1 MKIELRVIDETN
13 KADVILLAVSDSQKQ
28 YIASNKES
36 LETAEK
42 EEYKSIARSFA
53 IYADGTLVGFTM
65 FAFDVAYP
73 DSNDRYWL
81 WRFMIDKH
89 WQGKGYGS
97 AALEKVIEYFRSNGA
112 DHIRLSTKSSNM
124 AALSLYH
131 RYQFKE
137 TGEMNDQ
144 EIVLQLNL

>member
-13 KADVILLAVSDSQKQ
+13 KDDVILLAVSDSQKQ

-36 LETAEK
+36 LETAA
-42 EEYKSIARSFA
+42 EEYKTIARSFA
-53 IYADGTLVGFTM
+53 IYADDNLVGFTM
-65 FAFDVAYP
+65 LAFDVDYS

-81 WRFMIDKH
+81 WRFMIDKNL
-89 WQGKGYGS
+89 QGKGYGS
-97 AALEKVIEYFRSNGA
+97 AALQKVIKYFRSNGA
-112 DHIRLSTKSSNM
+112 DHIRLSTKESNT

-137 TGEMNDQ
+137 TGEMNDE
-144 EIVLQLNL
+144 EIVLQLSL